1 MDAFTKVKKAIDDMI
16 STLQLQQED
25 EVKKNDYCKNA
36 LQENEMSTMKSE
48 DLRDDLTAKI
58 GSLESQIVTLSKEI
72 ADAKAAIVQAQIDLQ
87 RASQDRQ
94 VENLDFQKTI
104 ADQTITIEVL
114 HKAMERLAQFYDTVE
129 LAQLHKQTPP
139 VAQAE
144 YKPNAGAGGVMSMI
158 EKLIQDAKQLMVKS
172 KQSENEAQAGYEAL
186 VADTNDSVDDLAK
199 QVASKTEE
207 VAKAKKDKINAE
219 GDLADT
225 MEELEGLF
233 KYNSD
238 LHAECDYVMKN
249 FGVRQK
255 ARGEEIE
262 SLQQAKQ
269 ILSGADLS

>member
-1 MDAFTKVKKAIDDMI
+1 
-16 STLQLQQED
+16 
-25 EVKKNDYCKNA
+25 
-36 LQENEMSTMKSE
+36 
-48 DLRDDLTAKI
+48 
-58 GSLESQIVTLSKEI
+58 
-72 ADAKAAIVQAQIDLQ
+72 
-87 RASQDRQ
+87 

-158 EKLIQDAKQLMVKS
+158 EKLIQDAKELMVKS

-199 QVASKTEE
+199 QIASKTGE